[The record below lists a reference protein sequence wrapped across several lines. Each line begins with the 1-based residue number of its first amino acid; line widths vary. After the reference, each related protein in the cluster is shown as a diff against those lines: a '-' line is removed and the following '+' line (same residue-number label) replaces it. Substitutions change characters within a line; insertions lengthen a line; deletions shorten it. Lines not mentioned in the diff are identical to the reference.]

1 MKSKNGLLHIAI
13 GLVAAL
19 LFTAQAWAGSYPEK
33 PINLYIPYSGGGTTD
48 VTARLLTNIAQK
60 DFSTPLVCVNKP
72 GGGSALMHELIAKA
86 KPDGYTLGVLV
97 TAGLTRIPFLRNVNY
112 DPMNDFTPIMLYGLY
127 QHGLAVRADSPW
139 QTFEE
144 FITYAK
150 ENPNKVTYSTAGTG
164 SGQHLVMEYLAAKE
178 GIKWTHV
185 PYKGGV
191 NAVTA
196 CLGGHVTATSQA
208 TEWKSYVQAGQLRL
222 LAVYGVKRIES
233 FPEVRTLKEIGYDY
247 ALVSGMGI
255 VGPKGLP
262 SEVVEKVG
270 EAFGAACQDP
280 GFLKQFKKMDLL
292 PYYLNQEELAEFL
305 KNDYASK
312 KDLIEKIGLA
322 KKQ

>member
-1 MKSKNGLLHIAI
+1 MKSRNALFSIFLGLMMT
-13 GLVAAL
+13 V
-19 LFTAQAWAGSYPEK
+19 LFSFSAWAGSYPEK

-48 VTARLLTNIAQK
+48 VTARLLASMAQK
-60 DFSTPLVCVNKP
+60 DFATPLVCTNKS
-72 GGGSALMHELIAKA
+72 GGGSSLMHELIAKTD
-86 KPDGYTLGVLV
+86 PDGYTLGVMV
-97 TAGLTRIPFLRNVNY
+97 TAGLTRIPFLRKVNY

-127 QHGLAVRADSPW
+127 QHGLCVKADSLW

-144 FITYAK
+144 FIAYAK
-150 ENPNKVTYSTAGTG
+150 ANPFKVTYSTAGTG

-178 GIKWTHV
+178 GIKWTHI

-208 TEWKSYVQAGQLRL
+208 TEWKPYVQAGQMRL

-262 SEVVEKVG
+262 QEVVKKV
-270 EAFGAACQDP
+270 EDAFGAACQDKA
-280 GFLKQFKKMDLL
+280 FLKQFKKMDLL
-292 PYYLNQEELAEFL
+292 PYYLNQQELADFL
-305 KNDYASK
+305 KKDYALK
-312 KDLIEKIGLA
+312 KDLIDQIGLA
-322 KKQ
+322 KK

>member
-1 MKSKNGLLHIAI
+1 MKSQKALFSLVLGLMM
-13 GLVAAL
+13 VV
-19 LFTAQAWAGSYPEK
+19 FFSFQAWADSYPSK

-48 VTARLLTNIAQK
+48 VTARLLTNMAQK
-60 DFSTPLVCVNKP
+60 YFPTPLVCTNKA
-72 GGGSALMHELIAKA
+72 GGGSSLMHELIANA
-86 KPDGYTLGVLV
+86 KPDGYTLGVMV
-97 TAGLTRIPFLRNVNY
+97 TAGVTRIPFLRKVNY

-127 QHGLAVRADSPW
+127 QHGLCVKADSPW

-144 FITYAK
+144 FIAYAK
-150 ENPNKVTYSTAGTG
+150 ANPNKVTYSTAGTG

-178 GIKWTHV
+178 GIKWTHI

-208 TEWKSYVQAGQLRL
+208 TEWKSYVQAGQMRL

-262 SEVVEKVG
+262 QDVVKKIG
-270 EAFGAACQDP
+270 DAFGVACQDK

-292 PYYLNQEELAEFL
+292 PYYLNQQELADFL
-305 KNDYASK
+305 EKDYALK
-312 KDLIEKIGLA
+312 KDLINRIGLA
-322 KKQ
+322 KK

>member
-1 MKSKNGLLHIAI
+1 MKVRNTFFS
-13 GLVAAL
+13 VALSLAVTV
-19 LFTAQAWAGSYPEK
+19 LFCFQAWAGAYPEK
-33 PINLYIPYSGGGTTD
+33 PISLYIPYSGGGTTD
-48 VTARLLTNIAQK
+48 VTARLLTNMAQK
-60 DFSTPLVCVNKP
+60 DFSTPLVCINKP

-86 KPDGYTLGVLV
+86 QPDGYTLGIMV
-97 TAGLTRIPFLRNVNY
+97 TAALTRIPLLRDVNY

-127 QHGLAVRADSPW
+127 QHGLCVKADSPW

-144 FITYAK
+144 FIAYAK
-150 ENPNKVTYSTAGTG
+150 ANPYKVTYSTAGTG

-208 TEWKSYVQAGQLRL
+208 TEWKSYVQAGQMRL

-255 VGPKGLP
+255 IGPKGLP
-262 SEVVEKVG
+262 QDVVKKV
-270 EAFGAACQDP
+270 ADSFGAACQEE
-280 GFLKQFKKMDLL
+280 GFLKQFAKMDLL
-292 PYYLNQEELAEFL
+292 PYYLNQQELGDFL
-305 KNDYASK
+305 KKDYEVK

-322 KKQ
+322 KQ

>member
-1 MKSKNGLLHIAI
+1 
-13 GLVAAL
+13 
-19 LFTAQAWAGSYPEK
+19 
-33 PINLYIPYSGGGTTD
+33 
-48 VTARLLTNIAQK
+48 
-60 DFSTPLVCVNKP
+60 
-72 GGGSALMHELIAKA
+72 
-86 KPDGYTLGVLV
+86 
-97 TAGLTRIPFLRNVNY
+97 
-112 DPMNDFTPIMLYGLY
+112 MLYGLY
-127 QHGLAVRADSPW
+127 QHGLAVKADSPW

-144 FITYAK
+144 FIAYAK
-150 ENPNKVTYSTAGTG
+150 ANPFKVTYSTAGTG

-208 TEWKSYVQAGQLRL
+208 TEWKSYVQAGQMRL

-262 SEVVEKVG
+262 QEVVKKVG
-270 EAFGAACQDP
+270 DAFGAACQDP

-292 PYYLNQEELAEFL
+292 PYYLNQQELADFL
-305 KNDYASK
+305 KKDYAMK
-312 KDLIEKIGLA
+312 KDLIDRIGLA
-322 KKQ
+322 KK

>member
-1 MKSKNGLLHIAI
+1 MKSRNALFSMFFGLMLA
-13 GLVAAL
+13 V
-19 LFTAQAWAGSYPEK
+19 LFSCSAWAGSYPEK

-48 VTARLLTNIAQK
+48 VTARLLASMAQK
-60 DFSTPLVCVNKP
+60 DFATPLVCTNKA
-72 GGGSALMHELIAKA
+72 GGGSSLMHELIAKA
-86 KPDGYTLGVLV
+86 APDGYTIGVMV
-97 TAGLTRIPFLRNVNY
+97 TAGLTRIPFLRKVNY

-127 QHGLAVRADSPW
+127 QHGLAVKADSPW

-144 FITYAK
+144 FIAYAK
-150 ENPNKVTYSTAGTG
+150 ANPFKVTYSTAGTG

-208 TEWKSYVQAGQLRL
+208 TEWKSYVQAGQMRL

-262 SEVVEKVG
+262 QEVVKKVG
-270 EAFGAACQDP
+270 DAFGAACQDP

-292 PYYLNQEELAEFL
+292 PYYLNQQELADFL
-305 KNDYASK
+305 KKDYAMK
-312 KDLIEKIGLA
+312 KDLIDRIGLA
-322 KKQ
+322 KK

>member
-1 MKSKNGLLHIAI
+1 MKSRS
-13 GLVAAL
+13 AL
-19 LFTAQAWAGSYPEK
+19 LSMGIVLFAAVLFSIQAWAGGYPEK

-60 DFSTPLVCVNKP
+60 DFATPLVCINKP
-72 GGGSALMHELIAKA
+72 GGGSALMHELIAKSD
-86 KPDGYTLGVLV
+86 PDGYTLGVMV
-97 TAGLTRIPFLRNVNY
+97 TAALTRIPFLRDVNY
-112 DPMNDFTPIMLYGLY
+112 DPMNDFEAIMLYGLY
-127 QHGLAVRADSPW
+127 QHGLCVKADSPW
-139 QTFEE
+139 KTFEE
-144 FITYAK
+144 FIAYAK

-178 GIKWTHV
+178 GIKWTHI

-222 LAVYGVKRIES
+222 LAVYGVKRIAS
-233 FPEVRTLKEIGYDY
+233 FPDVRTLKEIGYDY

-255 VGPKGLP
+255 IGPKNLP
-262 SEVVEKVG
+262 DDVVKKVG
-270 EAFGAACQDP
+270 DAFGSACQDK

-292 PYYLNQEELAEFL
+292 PYYLNQKELADFL
-305 KNDYASK
+305 KEDYAFK
-312 KDLIEKIGLA
+312 KDLIQRIGLG
-322 KKQ
+322 KK